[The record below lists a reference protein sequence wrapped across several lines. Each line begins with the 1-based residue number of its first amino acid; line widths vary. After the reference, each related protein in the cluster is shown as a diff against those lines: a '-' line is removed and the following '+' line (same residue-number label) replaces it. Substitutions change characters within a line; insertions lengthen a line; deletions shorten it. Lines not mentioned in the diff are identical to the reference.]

1 RWNENLNILSFGLHA
16 SSMQEKLWKGD
27 KKYRNWGSG
36 TLQPG
41 FRPGYNTPKWTQN
54 LATLKELYPERTKI
68 MNEGE
73 SLPGA
78 PKFSRI
84 VGYKFRPD
92 KNSYDATEYG
102 EAPENFLA
110 VEDLATGANK
120 PGWVMQADLLSP
132 LAPVTSARSDTFTV
146 RVLGESGSQNIAK
159 AWIELVVQRT
169 PDYVKADIDA
179 PHHRPHEPFKD
190 ENLNGYWDNGASEEW
205 IDLNRNGNSREF
217 PDLPGEESAKYR
229 DGMSSDLGL
238 QLDPQEEDIGS
249 NVGMSFLGINQRF
262 GRKFKIVRF
271 RWLREDEV

>member
-1 RWNENLNILSFGLHA
+1 MYLTFP
-16 SSMQEKLWKGD
+16 D
-27 KKYRNWGSG
+27 DC
-36 TLQPG
+36 
-41 FRPGYNTPKWTQN
+41 
-54 LATLKELYPERTKI
+54 
-68 MNEGE
+68 
-73 SLPGA
+73 
-78 PKFSRI
+78 SRI
-84 VGYKFRPD
+84 AGYRFRPD
-92 KNSYDATEYG
+92 KYSYDATEYG